1 MITIYNSV
9 SKELVKNNDDISIE
23 NIKKAHW
30 IDLLAPT
37 KEEISLVYEAT
48 GLKQPFLYSAI
59 DEEESAHVDVDEDET
74 YIVLDQPVIEV
85 EDNSKIYTTM
95 PFSMIYNEKYFI
107 TVRMKDNSL
116 IPSLLLKNK
125 NPEIKKHVR
134 FSLLIMYKLA
144 SLFITS
150 LKVIDNQTKDVERE
164 LHNSMKNKE
173 LFELMDLNKTL
184 VYFSTAL
191 NANKAVIA
199 RLIRMNEYKKYE
211 DDYDLIEDTQ
221 IELNQASEMCS
232 IYRDILSGTMDAFA
246 SIISNN
252 LNIVMKVLAVVTIV
266 LSVPTVIASFFGMNV
281 ANMPLGDSKWGFWII
296 AAVSLVC
303 SIISAIVLIAYSRKV
318 KHK

>member
-9 SKELVKNNDDISIE
+9 SKELVKNTDNISVE
-23 NIKKAHW
+23 TIKKAHW

-48 GLKQPFLYSAI
+48 GLKQPFLYNAI

-85 EDNSKIYTTM
+85 EDNNKIYTTM
-95 PFSMIYNEKYFI
+95 PFSMIYNEKYFV

-116 IPSLLLKNK
+116 IPSLLAKNK

-144 SLFITS
+144 SLFITC

-281 ANMPLGDSKWGFWII
+281 ANMPLGDSQWGFWII

-303 SIISAIVLIAYSRKV
+303 SLISAIVLIAYSRNV

>member
-85 EDNSKIYTTM
+85 EDNNKIYTTM